1 MLPIHQQRDKLLYPP
16 NNSYKLPLCNR
27 QLTMGYLHLR
37 DPKPV
42 CFFVQSCFF
51 FLLALDELLMLNSS
65 NLSSHD
71 QRQKEK
77 LIIAVELG

>member
-1 MLPIHQQRDKLLYPP
+1 MQSTTYD
-16 NNSYKLPLCNR
+16 
-27 QLTMGYLHLR
+27 GYLTCVLFR
-37 DPKPV
+37 
-42 CFFVQSCFF
+42 SILLL
-51 FLLALDELLMLNSS
+51 FLLALDELLMLNSN